1 MLKTSK
7 KTRGFTLVELMVT
20 LALLA
25 IAATIAVPSFV
36 QFIRNNQ
43 VQAKADELNTLLHY
57 ARAQAVAKRRT
68 YEVDFS
74 DINNKVTLKQQD
86 QSDIERELEVNLDT
100 AIFRYKGNST
110 NIVEYHPNGAATAE
124 TVISVCYKND
134 AANGF
139 VIQVRPSGL
148 TQRYARG
155 RKDSNNTLSTCTL

>member
-100 AIFRYKGNST
+100 AILRYKGSST
-110 NIVEYHPNGAATAE
+110 NTIEYNPNGTAAAE
-124 TVISVCYKND
+124 AAISVCFKND
-134 AANGF
+134 ATNGY
-139 VIQVRPSGL
+139 VVQVRLSGL
-148 TQRYARG
+148 TQRHARG
-155 RKDSNNTLSTCTL
+155 KDSAGNNLTTCTL